1 MLVRCCCFRIWFGLI
16 SVVLRFSWKPLP
28 AFMLLFLLMTLFLC
42 LFILAPTL
50 NLVLIILCIFCF
62 VAVVR
67 PGFVRFGAG
76 ESRASNPE
84 LCTTSPQPESE
95 RRVRN
100 LSSPVPDTPSLFDEN
115 GMEFREHSRI
125 LGLGRTRG
133 VPPRRGM
140 ATKMHP
146 SRMTM
151 LHVSGHP
158 RLEVWRGRCDNTSF
172 RGNRGQ

>member
-1 MLVRCCCFRIWFGLI
+1 MVLVR
-16 SVVLRFSWKPLP
+16 V
-28 AFMLLFLLMTLFLC
+28 LLFQDLVWINFRCTSLLLEAITRFHAALLADDSFLMSFYSRSYLELSLNNPMYFLFRC
-42 LFILAPTL
+42 RSSAWI
-50 NLVLIILCIFCF
+50 CD
-62 VAVVR
+62 
-67 PGFVRFGAG
+67 
-76 ESRASNPE
+76 
-84 LCTTSPQPESE
+84 
-95 RRVRN
+95 RVRN
-100 LSSPVPDTPSLFDEN
+100 LNSPVPDTPSLFDEN

-133 VPPRRGM
+133 VPPRRGK